1 MEESRYQK
9 LYKIVISAVSLFME
23 VHCTG
28 QRPKLERVYFQLIL
42 PKIFSLIGQKQ
53 FCYTVMVLFTKATQK
68 IQFHTKIAN
77 FISEEVQ
84 TLVLILPTL
93 IHVII

>member
-9 LYKIVISAVSLFME
+9 LYKIVINAVSLFME
-23 VHCTG
+23 AHCTG
-28 QRPKLERVYFQLIL
+28 QRPRLERVYFQLIL
-42 PKIFSLIGQKQ
+42 TKIFSLIGQKQ

-68 IQFHTKIAN
+68 IQFHTKIPN

-84 TLVLILPTL
+84 TLVHILPTL